1 MRGRNIQMMPP
12 LKDLDKKKDQQDP
25 NSLNCSQ
32 KESKGKL
39 DTARKMKKKKNLE
52 TDAQNFS
59 I

>member
-1 MRGRNIQMMPP
+1 MMPP

-39 DTARKMKKKKNLE
+39 DTARKMKKKKKLRNRCSEFLH
-52 TDAQNFS
+52 
-59 I
+59 IK

>member
-1 MRGRNIQMMPP
+1 MTGRNIQMMPP

-39 DTARKMKKKKNLE
+39 DTARKMKIK
-52 TDAQNFS
+52 TQ
-59 I
+59 

>member
-1 MRGRNIQMMPP
+1 MTGRNIQMMPP

-25 NSLNCSQ
+25 NSLTCSQ

-39 DTARKMKKKKNLE
+39 DTAGKLKKKNLV

>member
-1 MRGRNIQMMPP
+1 MTGRNIQMMPP
-12 LKDLDKKKDQQDP
+12 LKDLDKKKDQRDP

-39 DTARKMKKKKNLE
+39 DTARKMKKNLV